1 MRPVRTNANGFG
13 LRVMGVVVVVVVVF
27 VVVVVV
33 VVVDGGSNVASGGSR
48 SKNVHKGRC
57 TRKSVA

>member
-13 LRVMGVVVVVVVVF
+13 LRVMGVVVEVVVVF

-33 VVVDGGSNVASGGSR
+33 VVVDGGSGVASGGSR
-48 SKNVHKGRC
+48 SNTHKRRC
-57 TRKSVA
+57 TRESVA